1 MLNRREVVK
10 EIHSALS
17 THLFITGLGSPSY
30 DLHAAGDNPK
40 HFYLWG
46 AMGGAAM
53 MGLGLAMARPDQ
65 KIAVLTGD
73 GEQLMGLGALATIGV
88 AKPKNLAIIVLDNGH
103 FGETGMQQSH
113 TSQGVDLS
121 AVAASCSFE
130 HACSVEDANGLAD
143 LLQKLKT
150 GVSPLC
156 AVVRVSPEPVPRS
169 LPILD
174 GAELK
179 NRFRRHLNL
188 DPL

>member
-10 EIHSALS
+10 EIRSALNA
-17 THLFITGLGSPSY
+17 HLFITGLGSPSY
-30 DLHAAGDNPK
+30 DLHAAGDNPN

-73 GEQLMGLGALATIGV
+73 GEQLMGLGALATIG
-88 AKPKNLAIIVLDNGH
+88 AARPKNLAVIVLDNGH

-113 TSQGVDLS
+113 TSKGTDLS
-121 AVAASCSFE
+121 AVATSCGFVQ
-130 HACSVEDANGLAD
+130 ACLVEDATGLVD
-143 LLQKLKT
+143 LLHKLRT
-150 GVSPLC
+150 GNGPSC
-156 AVVRVSPEPVPRS
+156 AVVRVSADPVPRS

-179 NRFRRHLNL
+179 NRLRRHLNL

>member
-1 MLNRREVVK
+1 MLNRRDVVK
-10 EIHSALS
+10 EIRFGLSA
-17 THLFITGLGSPSY
+17 HLFVTGLGSPSY
-30 DLHAAGDNPK
+30 DLHAAGDSPK

-88 AKPKNLAIIVLDNGH
+88 AKPQNLAVIVLDNGH

-121 AVAASCSFE
+121 AVAASCGF
-130 HACSVEDANGLAD
+130 AQTCSIEDETGLAD
-143 LLQKLKT
+143 LLHQLQT
-150 GVSPLC
+150 GVGPFC
-156 AVVRVSPEPVPRS
+156 AVVRVSPEPVARS
-169 LPILD
+169 LPMLD
-174 GAELK
+174 GTELK
-179 NRFRRHLNL
+179 NRFRRALNL

>member
-1 MLNRREVVK
+1 MLNRRDVVK
-10 EIHSALS
+10 KIQS
-17 THLFITGLGSPSY
+17 TLTAHLFISGLGSPSY
-30 DLHAAGDNPK
+30 DLHATGDSPK

-53 MGLGLAMARPDQ
+53 MGLGLAMARPEQ
-65 KIAVLTGD
+65 RIAVLTGD

-88 AKPKNLAIIVLDNGH
+88 AKPHNLAVIVLDNGH

-121 AVAASCSFE
+121 AVAASCGFA
-130 HACSVEDANGLAD
+130 HTCTVDDLAGLAD
-143 LLQKLKT
+143 LLHQLQRST
-150 GVSPLC
+150 GPLC
-156 AVVRVSPEPVPRS
+156 AVVRISAEPMPRS

-179 NRFRRHLNL
+179 NRFRRALNL
-188 DPL
+188 GPI

>member
-1 MLNRREVVK
+1 
-10 EIHSALS
+10 
-17 THLFITGLGSPSY
+17 
-30 DLHAAGDNPK
+30 
-40 HFYLWG
+40 
-46 AMGGAAM
+46 M

-73 GEQLMGLGALATIGV
+73 GEQLMGLGALAPIGV
-88 AKPKNLAIIVLDNGH
+88 AKPQNLAIIVLDNGH

-121 AVAASCSFE
+121 AVAASCGF
-130 HACSVEDANGLAD
+130 AYTCSVEDAAGLAD
-143 LLQKLKT
+143 LIHHMRT
-150 GVSPLC
+150 GNGPLC
-156 AVVRVSPEPVPRS
+156 AVVKVSVTLVPRS

-179 NRFRRHLNL
+179 NRFRRALSL

>member
-10 EIHSALS
+10 EIRSVLS
-17 THLFITGLGSPSY
+17 THLFLTGLGSPSY
-30 DLHAAGDNPK
+30 DLHAAGDSPK

-53 MGLGLAMARPDQ
+53 MGLGLAMARPDK

-88 AKPKNLAIIVLDNGH
+88 AKPKNLAVIVLDNGY

-121 AVAASCSFE
+121 AVAASCGF
-130 HACSVEDANGLAD
+130 AKAYNIEDTAGLAD
-143 LLQKLKT
+143 FLHQLQT
-150 GVSPLC
+150 GTGPFC
-156 AVVRVSPEPVPRS
+156 AVVQVSAEPVSRS

-179 NRFRRHLNL
+179 NRFRRALNL

>member
-1 MLNRREVVK
+1 MLNRRDVVK
-10 EIHSALS
+10 KIQSAL
-17 THLFITGLGSPSY
+17 TAHLFISGLGSPSY

-40 HFYLWG
+40 NFYLWG

-88 AKPKNLAIIVLDNGH
+88 AKPQNLAVIVLDNGH

-121 AVAASCSFE
+121 AVAASCGF
-130 HACSVEDANGLAD
+130 AYTCTVKDAAGLAD
-143 LLQKLKT
+143 LLYQLQT
-150 GVSPLC
+150 GNGPLC
-156 AVVRVSPEPVPRS
+156 AVVQVSAAPVPRS

-179 NRFRRHLNL
+179 NRFRRVLSL

>member
-1 MLNRREVVK
+1 MLNRRNVVK
-10 EIHSALS
+10 KIKSAL
-17 THLFITGLGSPSY
+17 TAHLFISGLGSPSY

-40 HFYLWG
+40 NFYLWG

-88 AKPKNLAIIVLDNGH
+88 AKPHNLAVIVLDNGH
-103 FGETGMQQSH
+103 FGETGMQRSH

-121 AVAASCSFE
+121 AVAASCGF
-130 HACSVEDANGLAD
+130 AYTCTVKDAAELAD
-143 LLQKLKT
+143 LFYQLQT
-150 GVSPLC
+150 GNGPLC
-156 AVVRVSPEPVPRS
+156 AVVRVSAAPMPRS

-174 GAELK
+174 GAERK
-179 NRFRRHLNL
+179 NRFRRALSL
-188 DPL
+188 EPL